1 MQVSVETTQ
10 GLERRLTISVP
21 AEQIEKVVKDNLL
34 REAKRARIPGFRPGK
49 VPASVIEKRYGAAI
63 RQDVTGEIMQRNFIE
78 AIVAEKLNGIY
89 LHLGKPTSS
98 CFGFSSL
105 FIS

>member
-21 AEQIEKVVKDNLL
+21 AEQIEKLVNESLK

-49 VPASVIEKRYGAAI
+49 VPMSVVSKQIGRAH
-63 RQDVTGEIMQRNFIE
+63 V
-78 AIVAEKLNGIY
+78 
-89 LHLGKPTSS
+89 
-98 CFGFSSL
+98 
-105 FIS
+105 